1 MTKGNEE
8 GTVKILL
15 SAEKGVD
22 IREAVFF
29 AFADA
34 KLPILEMKAEGK
46 SLEEIFLE
54 LLHKKQV
61 RHKEKSRRWL
71 RNGCNF

>member
-1 MTKGNEE
+1 M
-8 GTVKILL
+8 
-15 SAEKGVD
+15 D

-34 KLPILEMKAEGK
+34 NLPILEMKAEGK

-54 LLHKKQV
+54 LTSQKAGAAQ
-61 RHKEKSRRWL
+61 RKEQEVVA
-71 RNGCNF
+71 